1 MCRSIELWRKD
12 KVLTCHRSWRRAF
25 LYTIDSRG
33 QSDDE
38 GNIDTFLSHPESIRL
53 LSESLKPFPP
63 PSAKSKSE
71 FESKTA
77 AIHVETNGKSSF
89 DLKEL
94 KADALWLSQNAGI
107 DEIAALRIAI
117 LEWQQRPAKR
127 LATGFSAEEATSLQ
141 SAAGTENF
149 RGSLTGPN
157 LASILNQTA
166 RSEDAQSF
174 ESEKSRR
181 LRLREVYLSEAS
193 HVVKTLRKLL
203 ALSQHD
209 GFLVD
214 STAFDSSDRKLAL
227 KKLGIALFKNK
238 ATGDELNR
246 FLQDCIDSIRSR
258 LTSLEG
264 TGGWLSATE
273 SSEELESV
281 WRTSLVEEIVHL
293 MQLMFHQLQHSEE
306 IPNADLLVS
315 WLELMSDYRFMETI
329 QVVSDES
336 LLGNIVVLTFL

>member
-1 MCRSIELWRKD
+1 M
-12 KVLTCHRSWRRAF
+12 LTCYRSWRRAF
-25 LYTIDSRG
+25 IYVIDSKG
-33 QSDDE
+33 HTDDE
-38 GNIDTFLSHPESIRL
+38 GNIDSFLSHPESIRL

-77 AIHVETNGKSSF
+77 AIHVETNGRSSF

-94 KADALWLSQNAGI
+94 KADALWLSQKAGI

-117 LEWQQRPAKR
+117 QEWQQRPAKR

-157 LASILNQTA
+157 LASILNHTA

-193 HVVKTLRKLL
+193 HIVKTLRKLL

-209 GFLVD
+209 GLSVD
-214 STAFDSSDRKLAL
+214 SATSASTDRKLAL
-227 KKLGIALFKNK
+227 KKLGTMLFKNK
-238 ATGDELNR
+238 STGDELNR
-246 FLQDCIDSIRSR
+246 FLQDCIDSIHSR
-258 LTSLEG
+258 LASLEG
-264 TGGWLSATE
+264 DGGWLSAME
-273 SSEELESV
+273 SSEEVEGI
-281 WRTSLVEEIVHL
+281 WRTSLVEEIVHV
-293 MQLMFHQLQHSEE
+293 MQLMFHQLQRSGE
-306 IPNADLLVS
+306 IPNANLLVS
-315 WLELMSDYRFMETI
+315 WLQLMSDYRFMETI
-329 QVVSDES
+329 QVVSDKFFPW
-336 LLGNIVVLTFL
+336 NFVVLTFL